1 MPKAIHAQER
11 LKAAREKAEAAIAE
25 PRRRK
30 MTRAA
35 KPVKERIAET
45 PTYYAFP
52 DSHWIKIRTNNPL
65 ERVMKEIRRRTRAV
79 GAFSDGKSCLDLA
92 AARLGHIA
100 GSQRATRKCMNI
112 KPLHAEK
119 RQTNGAI
126 A

>member
-1 MPKAIHAQER
+1 
-11 LKAAREKAEAAIAE
+11 
-25 PRRRK
+25 

-35 KPVKERIAET
+35 KPVEERIAET

-52 DSHWIKIRTNNPL
+52 DSHWIKIRANNPL
-65 ERVMKEIRRRTRAV
+65 ERIMKEIRRRTGAV

-92 AARLGHIA
+92 AARLGRIA
-100 GSQRATRKCMNI
+100 GSQWATRKYMNM

-119 RQTNGAI
+119 QQTNGAV